1 MKGSEKQI
9 NWANEIIERLDS
21 VMDSI
26 IANIPSNYNDQ
37 QKAMMTNVIEGMR
50 SNIHSA
56 DYAGDIIDLFK
67 NVKTPQDLMGMWRVT
82 VPNTPG
88 QHKILGR

>member
-50 SNIHSA
+50 GTIHSA
-56 DYAGDIIDLFK
+56 DYAGDIVALFK
-67 NVKTPQDLMGMWRVT
+67 DVKTPQDLMGMWRVT

>member
-50 SNIHSA
+50 NNIHSA

-67 NVKTPQDLMGMWRVT
+67 DVKTPQDLMGMWRVT
-82 VPNTPG
+82 VPNTTG

>member
-50 SNIHSA
+50 GNIHSA

-67 NVKTPQDLMGMWRVT
+67 DVKTPQDLMGMWRVT